1 LKSRATV
8 PRFAH
13 GCPGVAA
20 TGECTGA
27 MASQQD
33 PEDPVARLLSRLLDK
48 ETSRVPTSTLGRFG
62 RTAVAAARAGT
73 GALIGRIRN
82 RDSSG
87 LGAADVKTIEALVMS
102 LGDLKGVAM
111 KVGQILSYVDD
122 SLPPE
127 GRRLLSVLQSRSQP
141 ISFAQ
146 VASTLRDDLGARGEV
161 LLAELAPEPVSTASI
176 GQVHRA
182 RLPDGT
188 QVAVKVRHPGMD
200 AAIRADFRGAEMGK
214 ALARLVGPGLD
225 FEQVVAEAK
234 AAFLEECDYLT
245 ERANQERFAVLFS
258 DHPQIRIPPVHGEWC
273 SARILTSTWC
283 EGRPFETFVEVAT
296 QEERDAAGRALYEFY
311 VGTLYRH
318 GLFNADPHPGNLLF
332 PRRGGTV
339 ILDHGC
345 VRRFDAPTVASLVQ
359 LARAVRDD
367 DAGRIREAMQRL
379 GARDPLPG
387 PAFDQTRRL
396 LRGFF
401 SPTLVPG
408 RRRLQAGVGIE
419 TGSIV
424 RDKRA
429 LMRLH
434 LPGRL
439 LFLFRIRFGLYA
451 VIARLGAEL
460 DWQGL
465 EDEFSSLAP

>member
-1 LKSRATV
+1 
-8 PRFAH
+8 
-13 GCPGVAA
+13 
-20 TGECTGA
+20 
-27 MASQQD
+27 MASRQD
-33 PEDPVARLLSRLLDK
+33 PDDPVATLLSRLLEE
-48 ETSRVPTSTLGRFG
+48 ETSRVPTSALGRLG
-62 RTAVAAARAGT
+62 RAAVAATRAGT

-87 LGAADVKTIEALVMS
+87 LGAADLNTIAALVMS

-111 KVGQILSYVDD
+111 KIGQILSYVDD

-127 GRRLLSVLQSRSQP
+127 GRRLLALLQSRSQP
-141 ISFAQ
+141 ISFTE
-146 VASTLRDDLGARGEV
+146 VASTVREDLGARAEI
-161 LLAELAPEPVSTASI
+161 LLAALDPAPVSTASI

-188 QVAVKVRHPGMD
+188 EVAVKVRHPGME

-214 ALARLVGPGLD
+214 TLARLLGPGLD

-234 AAFLEECDYLT
+234 AAFLEECDYVT
-245 ERANQERFAVLFS
+245 ERANQERFAELFS
-258 DHPQIRIPPVHGEWC
+258 GHPQIRIPAVHGEWC

-283 EGRPFETFVEVAT
+283 EGRSFETFADQAT
-296 QEERDAAGRALYEFY
+296 QPERDAAGRALYEFY

-332 PRRGGTV
+332 PAGGGTV

-345 VRRFDAPTVASLVQ
+345 VRRFDAPTVASLLQ

-367 DAGRIREAMQRL
+367 DAARIREAMKRL

-387 PAFDQTRRL
+387 PAFDETRRL

-401 SPTLVPG
+401 SPTLLPG

-419 TGSIV
+419 TASMV
-424 RDKRA
+424 RDKRS

-451 VIARLGAEL
+451 VLARLGAEL
-460 DWQGL
+460 DWQAL
-465 EDEFSSLAP
+465 EDELAR